1 MDCQIQLLHLR
12 FSGLERVHRD
22 LPREIT
28 TLLSK
33 KAAAWSCQGH
43 AGMTVGLTGIS
54 SGYGVESVDVLD
66 GSDPLPSG
74 CAVASEAALVGLPA
88 ATEAEQFVSFAEWAF
103 GPRGLPA
110 LKVLAFG
117 DFSHEDR
124 YPGQQFLVR
133 RVEPARDCSPKC
145 IPLSIGNLE
154 GCLPFY
160 PVDISELSA
169 WDGMSVDGA
178 RFLSACPGSGL
189 MESPYEF

>member
-1 MDCQIQLLHLR
+1 M
-12 FSGLERVHRD
+12 
-22 LPREIT
+22 
-28 TLLSK
+28 TLLSE
-33 KAAAWSCQGH
+33 KAGAWPCHGH
-43 AGMTVGLTGIS
+43 ADMTVGLTGIP
-54 SGYGVESVDVLD
+54 SGHGFEFVNVRD

-74 CAVASEAALVGLPA
+74 CAVVSEAALAGLPA
-88 ATEAEQFVSFAEWAF
+88 ATEAEQLVSFAEWAF

-124 YPGQQFLVR
+124 YPGQQLLVR
-133 RVEPARDCSPKC
+133 RVEPARDGSPK
-145 IPLSIGNLE
+145 PLSPGKIQGR
-154 GCLPFY
+154 LPFY
-160 PVDISELSA
+160 PVDISKPSA